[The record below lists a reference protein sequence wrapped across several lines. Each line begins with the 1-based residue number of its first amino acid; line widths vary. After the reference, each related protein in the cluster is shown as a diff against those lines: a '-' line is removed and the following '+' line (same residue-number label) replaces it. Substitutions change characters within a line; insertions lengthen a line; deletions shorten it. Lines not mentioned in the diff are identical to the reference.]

1 MIADVPDTVADL
13 IADAWM
19 FLSPLAEQRWQR
31 LPFLS
36 RHPDKCIAMRLAIL
50 GDGFLFYPDIYECP
64 SCQGLSCPRPSYL
77 WPSCLCHLSSF
88 IPLQRTETTC
98 ARESKVFQEIVLPA
112 I

>member
-31 LPFLS
+31 LPFSS

-50 GDGFLFYPDIYECP
+50 G
-64 SCQGLSCPRPSYL
+64 
-77 WPSCLCHLSSF
+77 F
-88 IPLQRTETTC
+88 IFTLTLTSVRHVNVYHVHVHHICVHHVYVT
-98 ARESKVFQEIVLPA
+98 
-112 I
+112 